1 MNAAHRFAHWRPIKA
16 TLPMTTHPADSLPP
30 LPCYVSG
37 EITTMPEA
45 RISPFDR
52 GFIFG
57 DGVYEGIS
65 IYGRPGHAP
74 QPYRFDQHMARL
86 ERSLAETRIPNPHTR
101 AEWRQ
106 IALDLIAAYARQTS
120 ASGQHDAQALPQDWF
135 YYFQVTRGVAL
146 RDHPMIEGLTP
157 TVLATCLPMKPPT
170 PEQRANGVAC
180 VTADDFRWKKAH
192 IKSISLLGAVFARQ
206 ISYEQG
212 ALETVMFR
220 DGFLSEAAA
229 SNVWVVKNGVVMGPP
244 KDHLVLEGI
253 RYGAI
258 EELCAQ
264 EGIGFE
270 LRRIPRA
277 EVLAADELML
287 SSATKEVLPITTLDG
302 QPVGNGRPGPITQR
316 LYAAYQ
322 RAKQALFTA

>member
-1 MNAAHRFAHWRPIKA
+1 MNAAHRFAHWRPIKP

-106 IALDLIAAYARQTS
+106 IALDLIAAYAGQTS
-120 ASGQHDAQALPQDWF
+120 ARGQHDAQALPQDWF

-206 ISYEQG
+206 ISFEQG

-244 KDHLVLEGI
+244 KDNLVLEGI

-258 EELCAQ
+258 AELCAQ

-270 LRRIPRA
+270 LRRIARA
-277 EVLAADELML
+277 EVLAADELLL

-302 QPVGNGRPGPITQR
+302 QPVGHGQPGPVYQK

-322 RAKQALFTA
+322 RAKEALFTP